1 MATVDWSNQK
11 LKRESPLPSEEYV
24 AKAMPSLLNTLD
36 MTALYLVSI
45 FFIVNSVSAATAGPA
60 GFTYWLLCG
69 ITFFVPCA
77 IATAQLAVMF
87 PHEGSLYNWTH
98 KALGGYWS
106 FFIGFCAWFP
116 GVLVMIS
123 GADAVVTCVQA
134 LNPNWL
140 VAPWQQG
147 VLIIALIAFSALVSV
162 QSFRVVQN
170 TVNVVMGLTL
180 LATAIVILAGVAW
193 LIGGHP
199 SATNFGDFSQ
209 WNISWNPK
217 TTNIG
222 LFGTI
227 TLAYLGTEVPLNMGG
242 EITGR
247 KVVTRHLLYG
257 TLLVLGAYL
266 LTTLAL
272 LIVEGQNGAM
282 NAANPA
288 ALLILTVDTAFGANP
303 VGKFLGSIT
312 ALGIIGFFVIVPIVY
327 NYAFARL
334 LLVAG
339 IDQRLPVG
347 IGRLNKQ
354 RVPSNAIYFQSIVTI
369 CLTAIIFFVVPYV
382 AHLGDPAALANEIY
396 FVVQAATTLVWAVS
410 CTFFFVNLSVFYRRD
425 RRSFHLHRI
434 FPMPVLVI
442 CSIIG
447 PIACFAAIVDTLLNS
462 WIIMLIDDAHW
473 WYIVGGLTLF
483 CLIIA
488 AIGSMFATSEAAWE
502 GLTGK

>member
-1 MATVDWSNQK
+1 MATANWSNQK
-11 LKRESPLPSEEYV
+11 LKRETPLPSEDYV
-24 AKAMPSLLNTLD
+24 VKAMPSILTTLD
-36 MTALYLVSI
+36 MTALYLVAI
-45 FFIVNSVSAATAGPA
+45 FFIVNAVSAATAGAA
-60 GFTYWLLCG
+60 GFTYWILCG

-140 VAPWQQG
+140 IPPWQQG
-147 VLIIALIAFSALVSV
+147 LLIVGLIAFSTAVSV

-170 TVNVVMGLTL
+170 MVNIVMGITM
-180 LATAIVILAGVAW
+180 LATAIVVLAGIAW
-193 LIGGHP
+193 LLTGHA
-199 SATNFGDFSQ
+199 SATNFADPAQ
-209 WNISWNPK
+209 WAISWNPS
-217 TTNIG
+217 TTNIS

-242 EITGR
+242 EISER
-247 KVVTRHLLYG
+247 RVVTRHLLWG
-257 TLLVLGAYL
+257 TLIVLAAYL
-266 LTTLAL
+266 LVTFSL
-272 LIVEGQNGAM
+272 LVVGGQKAAM
-282 NAANPA
+282 SASNPA
-288 ALLILTVDTAFGANP
+288 ALLIGTVDTAFGANP
-303 VGKFLGSIT
+303 FGKLLGSIT
-312 ALGIIGFFVIVPIVY
+312 ALGITGFFIIVPIVY
-327 NYAFARL
+327 NCAFARL

-339 IDQRLPVG
+339 LDQRLPVG
-347 IGRLNKQ
+347 AGKLNRY
-354 RVPSNAIYFQSIVTI
+354 RVPA
-369 CLTAIIFFVVPYV
+369 TAITFQGIITIFLTMVIFFVVPYV
-382 AHLGDPAALANEIY
+382 TKLGDPAALANEVY
-396 FVVQAATTLVWAVS
+396 FIMQAATTLVWAVS
-410 CTFFFVNLSVFYRRD
+410 CTFFFVNLGVFYFRD
-425 RRSFHLHRI
+425 KRAFHLHRI

-442 CSIIG
+442 CSIVG

-462 WIIMLIDDAHW
+462 WISSLIDNGHW

-483 CLIIA
+483 CLVIA

-502 GLTGK
+502 DLSQ

>member
-11 LKRESPLPSEEYV
+11 LQRESPLPSEEYV

-140 VAPWQQG
+140 GAPWQQG
-147 VLIIALIAFSALVSV
+147 LLIIAIIAFSALVSV

-170 TVNVVMGLTL
+170 TVNFVMGLTL
-180 LATAIVILAGVAW
+180 LATAIIILAGVAW
-193 LIGGHP
+193 LISGHP

-209 WNISWNPK
+209 WKINWNPG

-247 KVVTRHLLYG
+247 KVVTRHLLLG
-257 TLLVLGAYL
+257 TLIVLAAYL
-266 LTTLAL
+266 LTTFAL
-272 LIVEGQNGAM
+272 LVVEGQSGAAS
-282 NAANPA
+282 AANPA
-288 ALLILTVDTAFGANP
+288 ALLISTVDKAFGANP
-303 VGKFLGSIT
+303 IGKFLGSIT
-312 ALGIIGFFVIVPIVY
+312 ALGITSFFIIVPIVY

-347 IGRLNKQ
+347 VGKLNIQ
-354 RVPSNAIYFQSIVTI
+354 RVPANAIYFQSIVTI
-369 CLTAIIFFVVPYV
+369 FLTAIIFFIVPYV

-410 CTFFFVNLSVFYRRD
+410 CTFFFVNLGVFYRRD
-425 RRSFHLHRI
+425 RRTFHLHRI

-442 CSIIG
+442 CSIVG
-447 PIACFAAIVDTLLNS
+447 PIACVAAIVDTLLNS
-462 WIIMLIDDAHW
+462 WIISYIDNAHW

-502 GLTGK
+502 GLSGQ

>member
-1 MATVDWSNQK
+1 MATVDWSNQR
-11 LKRESPLPSEEYV
+11 LQRESPLPSEEYV
-24 AKAMPSLLNTLD
+24 AKAMPALLNTLD

-69 ITFFVPCA
+69 LTFFVPCA

-140 VAPWQQG
+140 GAPWQQG
-147 VLIIALIAFSALVSV
+147 LLIIALIMFSAIISV
-162 QSFRVVQN
+162 QRFRVVQN

-180 LATAIVILAGVAW
+180 LATVIVILAGAAW
-193 LIGGHP
+193 LISGHA
-199 SATNFGDFSQ
+199 SATNFADFSQ
-209 WNISWNPK
+209 WKINWNPQ

-242 EITGR
+242 EITER
-247 KVVTRHLLYG
+247 KVITRHLLIG
-257 TLLVLGAYL
+257 TLIVLAAYL

-272 LIVEGQNGAM
+272 LIVEGQSAAAS
-282 NAANPA
+282 AANPA
-288 ALLILTVDTAFGANP
+288 ALLISTVDTAFGANP
-303 VGKFLGSIT
+303 IGKFLGSIT
-312 ALGIIGFFVIVPIVY
+312 ALGITGFFIIVPIVY
-327 NYAFARL
+327 NFTFARL

-339 IDQRLPVG
+339 IDQRLPVSVG
-347 IGRLNKQ
+347 KLNKQ
-354 RVPSNAIYFQSIVTI
+354 RVPANAIYFQSIVTI
-369 CLTAIIFFVVPYV
+369 SLTAVIFFIVPYV

-410 CTFFFVNLSVFYRRD
+410 CTFFFVNLIAFYRRD
-425 RRSFHLHRI
+425 RRTFHLHRI

-462 WIIMLIDDAHW
+462 WIISSIDDAHW

-502 GLTGK
+502 GLGGQ

>member
-11 LKRESPLPSEEYV
+11 LQKESPLPSEEYV
-24 AKAMPSLLNTLD
+24 VKAMPSILNTLD
-36 MTALYLVSI
+36 MTALYLVAI
-45 FFIVNSVSAATAGPA
+45 FFIVNAVSAASAGPA

-106 FFIGFCAWFP
+106 FFVGFCAWFP

-140 VAPWQQG
+140 MATWQQG
-147 VLIIALIAFSALVSV
+147 LLIIALIAFSSLVSV

-170 TVNVVMGLTL
+170 TINVVMGLTL
-180 LATAIVILAGVAW
+180 LATIIIILAGIAW
-193 LIGGHP
+193 LLGGHH
-199 SATNFGDFSQ
+199 SATNFADFSQ
-209 WNISWNPK
+209 WKISWNPQ

-247 KVVTRHLLYG
+247 KVVTHHLLFG
-257 TLLVLGAYL
+257 TLIVLGAYL

-272 LIVEGQNGAM
+272 LIVVGQN
-282 NAANPA
+282 AAATSSNPA
-288 ALLILTVDTAFGANP
+288 ALLISTVDTAFGANP
-303 VGKFLGSIT
+303 FGKFLGSIT

-327 NYAFARL
+327 NIAFARL

-347 IGRLNKQ
+347 VGKLNKQ
-354 RVPSNAIYFQSIVTI
+354 RVPANAIHFQSTI
-369 CLTAIIFFVVPYV
+369 TILLTMIIFFIVPYV
-382 AHLGDPAALANEIY
+382 THLGDPAALANEVY
-396 FVVQAATTLVWAVS
+396 FVMQAATTLVWAVS
-410 CTFFFVNLSVFYRRD
+410 CIFFFVNLGIFYTRD
-425 RRSFHLHRI
+425 RRTFNLHRI
-434 FPMPVLVI
+434 FPMPVLFI
-442 CSIIG
+442 CGIVG
-447 PIACFAAIVDTLLNS
+447 PVACFAAIVDTLLNS
-462 WIIMLIDDAHW
+462 WIIGSIDDAHW

-502 GLTGK
+502 GLSNR